1 MTSYDLVSEVTQF
14 HFYHILALEAV
25 RRAPKLP
32 WEGTQ
37 SPPLC
42 GTSAEKFAA
51 LGLNLLTS
59 QRQSVRIGEGFFR

>member
-14 HFYHILALEAV
+14 HFYHILAVEAV

-32 WEGTQ
+32 WEATQ
-37 SPPLC
+37 CPPFC
-42 GTSAEKFAA
+42 GTSAKKFAA

-59 QRQSVRIGEGFFR
+59 QRQSVRMRE